1 MNQFRPDFSRHAA
14 LAVILFGSVV
24 GCKQLGAPSGGSP
37 TVGGSSGG
45 SAGSGGPG
53 GSPGGN
59 TGGSSQGNAGN
70 PDTGGNTV
78 GPGGIT
84 SAGGEGGINQGGIN
98 QGGITTVGGAGGTTS
113 GGGGIT
119 VVGGNGGT
127 ILVGGATSAG
137 GSNSAGGTT
146 SATGAGGSKSPGGTT
161 SAGGSAGSS
170 SAGGSTVAKSACSS
184 PPPADPQMPGYPAD
198 QHTKFQTQA
207 TTTLANLSLAE
218 KAQQMRGTDP
228 GPSTSRNWTDTFR
241 QPDNTAKGIKGFTF
255 RDGPRGVNLDAPIQA
270 TNTVHGKSTVFPVA
284 MARGAAW
291 DVNLEYQIGQA
302 LGDEMV
308 AASQT
313 MLLAPTVNLLRHP
326 LWGRAQETYG
336 EDPYQLGRLGTAIV
350 AGVQTYVPA
359 CVKHYAAN
367 NIENLRATKN
377 ASMDEQTLREIY
389 ARHFEMIVKDGG
401 VACVMA
407 AYNLVNGTNCT
418 QNAHLLT
425 DILRTDFGFN
435 GFVMSDWWAI
445 PGGNGSTP
453 SATLAAQAIAAGL
466 DMELPWNFN
475 FNSIE
480 SSVGSSITQT
490 QVDTA
495 VKRILEQKYRF
506 GVDKGNGL
514 KTAGTGFSGGS
525 ITGNSAHVTLAQTAA
540 QESMVLLKNDN
551 NALPIKSTFTKIAV
565 VGLTQTYCAPVNS
578 SGVATGPGI
587 NNCADDINN
596 GTINFATGI
605 RVGDVGSSR
614 VNFSSSDAVGPFAG
628 IQAAA
633 GSGVTV
639 TSGSTAASAQGADFI
654 VVVAGLTP
662 YDEGEEY
669 NGSGDRTTLALDGKM
684 NSGAQNGLITAVAAL
699 GKPMVVVLEGGSVI
713 DMPWLSTLPSVSA
726 VVMAWYPGMK
736 GGSALGQLLF
746 GKANFSGK
754 LPISWPKQLSDLPT
768 FNGGSTTTMDY
779 YVGYRYFDN
788 KSITP
793 LFPFGFGLSYTQF
806 TYSNLVVPCGTAS
819 QSAVVNVSVDVTN
832 SGTVAGDEVVLLFVS
847 YPGTTKKRP
856 AKELKGFARV
866 TLAAGAKQ
874 TVTIP
879 VRVSDLSYWDSTSSK
894 WVIEASTVKVMVGP
908 SSANLPLSDTFTVTS
923 TP

>member
-1 MNQFRPDFSRHAA
+1 MNQFRPGFLRHAA

-24 GCKQLGAPSGGSP
+24 GCKLSPPVNNSP
-37 TVGGSSGG
+37 TGGSSGG
-45 SAGSGGPG
+45 NSGGPG
-53 GSPGGN
+53 GAA
-59 TGGSSQGNAGN
+59 GGSTQSNAGN
-70 PDTGGNTV
+70 PDTGGNAV

-84 SAGGEGGINQGGIN
+84 GAGGQGGIN
-98 QGGITTVGGAGGTTS
+98 QGGITTIGGSGGTTF
-113 GGGGIT
+113 GGGGATVVGGNGGMT

-127 ILVGGATSAG
+127 ILVGGTTSAG
-137 GSNSAGGTT
+137 GGNSPGGTT
-146 SATGAGGSKSPGGTT
+146 SAGGSKSPGGAT

-170 SAGGSTVAKSACSS
+170 SAGGSTVAKSACTVG
-184 PPPADPQMPGYPAD
+184 PTADPKMMPGYPAD

-207 TTTLANLSLAE
+207 STTLANLSLAE

-228 GPSTSRNWTDTFR
+228 GPSTSRNWTDIFR

-270 TNTVHGKSTVFPVA
+270 TNTVHGKSTVFPVP

-336 EDPYQLGRLGTAIV
+336 EDPYQLGRLGTAMV

-418 QNAHLLT
+418 QNAHLLN

-435 GFVMSDWWAI
+435 GFVMSDWWAM

-475 FNSIE
+475 YNSIE

-540 QESMVLLKNDN
+540 EESMVLLKNDN

-565 VGLTQTYCAPVNS
+565 VGLTQSYCAPVNG

-684 NSGAQNGLITAVAAL
+684 NSGTQNALITAVAAL

-713 DMPWLSTLPSVSA
+713 DMPWLSSLPAASA

-736 GGSALGQLLF
+736 GGAALGQLLF

-768 FNGGSTTTMDY
+768 FNGGATTTMDY

-806 TYSNLVVPCGTAS
+806 SYSNLVVPCGTAS

-847 YPGTTKKRP
+847 YPGTAKKRP

-874 TVTIP
+874 TVT
-879 VRVSDLSYWDSTSSK
+879 DLSYWDSTSSK
-894 WVIEASTVKVMVGP
+894 WAIEASTVKVMVGP

>member
-1 MNQFRPDFSRHAA
+1 MNQSRPGFFPHAA
-14 LAVILFGSVV
+14 LAVILLGSAV
-24 GCKQLGAPSGGSP
+24 GCNLSPPVNNSP
-37 TVGGSSGG
+37 TGGSSGG
-45 SAGSGGPG
+45 STGNGPG
-53 GSPGGN
+53 GIF
-59 TGGSSQGNAGN
+59 GGSTQSHAGTQY
-70 PDTGGNTV
+70 TGGNTV
-78 GPGGIT
+78 SPGGIT
-84 SAGGEGGINQGGIN
+84 SAGGQGGVN
-98 QGGITTVGGAGGTTS
+98 QGGITTVGGSGVMTS
-113 GGGGIT
+113 GSGGIT
-119 VVGGNGGT
+119 VGGGNGGT

-137 GSNSAGGTT
+137 GSNSPGGATVAGGVTT
-146 SATGAGGSKSPGGTT
+146 AGGSKSPGGATG
-161 SAGGSAGSS
+161 AGGSTGSS
-170 SAGGSTVAKSACSS
+170 GSGGSTVAKIACTASLT
-184 PPPADPQMPGYPAD
+184 PDPKMMPGYSASD
-198 QHTKFQTQA
+198 HTKFQTQA
-207 TTTLANLSLAE
+207 ATTLANLSSQE

-228 GPSTSRNWTDTFR
+228 GPSTSRNWTDIFR

-270 TNTVHGKSTVFPVA
+270 TNTVHGKSTVFPVSI
-284 MARGAAW
+284 ARGAAW

-308 AASQT
+308 ASSQT

-336 EDPYQLGRLGTAIV
+336 EDPFQLGRLGTAIV

-377 ASMDEQTLREIY
+377 ATMDEQTLREIY
-389 ARHFEMIVKDGG
+389 ARHFEMIIKDGG
-401 VACVMA
+401 VACIMA

-418 QNAHLLT
+418 QNAHLLN

-435 GFVMSDWWAI
+435 GFVLSDWWAM

-453 SATLAAQAIAAGL
+453 SATLAAQAITAGM
-466 DMELPWNFN
+466 DMELPWNLN
-475 FNSIE
+475 YSTIE
-480 SSVGSSITQT
+480 SSIGSSITQA

-506 GVDKGNGL
+506 GVDKGTGL
-514 KTAGTGFSGGS
+514 KSATTGFSGGS

-540 QESMVLLKNDN
+540 QEGMVLLKNN
-551 NALPIKSTFTKIAV
+551 NALPIKSTFTKVSV
-565 VGLTQTYCAPVNS
+565 VGLTQSYCAPVNS

-587 NNCADDINN
+587 NNCADDINS

-639 TSGSTAASAQGADFI
+639 TSGSTAASAAGADFI

-684 NSGAQNGLITAVAAL
+684 NSGAQNKLITDVAAL

-713 DMPWLSTLPSVSA
+713 DMPWLSNLPSVSA

-736 GGSALGQLLF
+736 GGAALGQLLF

-754 LPISWPKQLSDLPT
+754 LPISWPAQLSDLPT
-768 FNGGSTTTMDY
+768 FNPGTATPMDY
-779 YVGYRYFDN
+779 YVGYRYYDN
-788 KSITP
+788 SGKTP
-793 LFPFGFGLSYTQF
+793 LFAFGYGLSYTQF
-806 TYSNLVVPCGTAS
+806 AYSNLVVPCSTS
-819 QSAVVNVSVDVTN
+819 TQSAVANVSVDVTN
-832 SGTVAGDEVVLLFVS
+832 TGAVAGDEVVFLFVS

-874 TVTIP
+874 TVQIP
-879 VRVSDLSYWDSTSSK
+879 VRVADLKYWDSTSSK
-894 WVIEASTVKVMVGP
+894 WAIEASTVKVMVGP
-908 SSANLPLSDTFTVTS
+908 SSDNLPLSDTFTVTS

>member
-1 MNQFRPDFSRHAA
+1 MNQSRPGFSRHAA
-14 LAVILFGSVV
+14 LAVILLGSAV
-24 GCKQLGAPSGGSP
+24 GCNLSPPVNNSP
-37 TVGGSSGG
+37 TGGSSGG
-45 SAGSGGPG
+45 STGSGPG
-53 GSPGGN
+53 GSS
-59 TGGSSQGNAGN
+59 GGSTQSYAG
-70 PDTGGNTV
+70 TQYAGGNTV
-78 GPGGIT
+78 SPGGIT
-84 SAGGEGGINQGGIN
+84 SAGGINQGGLN
-98 QGGITTVGGAGGTTS
+98 QGGITTVGGSGGTTF
-113 GGGGIT
+113 GGGGAT

-137 GSNSAGGTT
+137 GSNSPGGATSAGGATVTGGVTT
-146 SATGAGGSKSPGGTT
+146 SGGSKSPGGAT
-161 SAGGSAGSS
+161 SVGGSTVSS
-170 SAGGSTVAKSACSS
+170 SAGGSTVAKIACTAPFTPDSKM
-184 PPPADPQMPGYPAD
+184 MPGYSASD
-198 QHTKFQTQA
+198 HTKFQTQA
-207 TTTLANLSLAE
+207 ATTLANLSSQE

-228 GPSTSRNWTDTFR
+228 GPSTSRNWTDIFR
-241 QPDNTAKGIKGFTF
+241 QPDNSAKGIKGFTF

-270 TNTVHGKSTVFPVA
+270 TNTVHGKSTVFPVSI
-284 MARGAAW
+284 ARGAAW

-308 AASQT
+308 ASSQT

-336 EDPYQLGRLGTAIV
+336 EDPFQLGRLGTAMV

-377 ASMDEQTLREIY
+377 ATMDEQTLREIY

-418 QNAHLLT
+418 QSAHLLN
-425 DILRTDFGFN
+425 DILRTDFGFT
-435 GFVMSDWWAI
+435 GFVMSDWWAM

-453 SATLAAQAIAAGL
+453 SATLAGQAIAAGM

-475 FNSIE
+475 YSTIE
-480 SSVGSSITQT
+480 SSIGSIGQT

-506 GVDKGNGL
+506 GVDKGTGL
-514 KTAGTGFSGGS
+514 KSASTGFSGGS
-525 ITGNSAHVTLAQTAA
+525 ITGNGAHVTLAQTAA
-540 QESMVLLKNDN
+540 QEGMVLLKNNN
-551 NALPIKSTFTKIAV
+551 NALPIKSTFTKISV
-565 VGLTQTYCAPVNS
+565 VGLSQSYCAPVNS

-587 NNCADDINN
+587 NNCADDINS

-628 IQAAA
+628 IQSAA

-639 TSGSTAASAQGADFI
+639 TSGSTAASAAGADFI

-684 NSGAQNGLITAVAAL
+684 NSGAQNKLITDVAAL

-713 DMPWLSTLPSVSA
+713 DMPWLSNLPSVSA

-736 GGSALGQLLF
+736 GGAALGQLLF

-754 LPISWPKQLSDLPT
+754 LPISWPAQLSDLPA
-768 FNGGSTTTMDY
+768 FNPGTATPMDY
-779 YVGYRYFDN
+779 YVGYRYYDN
-788 KSITP
+788 SGKTP
-793 LFPFGFGLSYTQF
+793 LFPFGYGLSYAQF
-806 TYSNLVVPCGTAS
+806 AYSNLVVPCSTS
-819 QSAVVNVSVDVTN
+819 TQSSVVNVSVDVTN
-832 SGTVAGDEVVLLFVS
+832 TGAVAGDEVVFLFVS
-847 YPGTTKKRP
+847 YPGTAKKRP

-866 TLAAGAKQ
+866 TIAAGAKQ

-879 VRVSDLSYWDSTSSK
+879 VRVADLKYWDSASSK
-894 WVIEASTVKVMVGP
+894 WAIEASTVKVMVGP
-908 SSANLPLSDTFTVTS
+908 SSDKLTLSDTFTVTS

>member
-1 MNQFRPDFSRHAA
+1 MNQSRPGFSRYAA
-14 LAVILFGSVV
+14 LAVILLGSAV
-24 GCKQLGAPSGGSP
+24 GCNLSPPVNNSP
-37 TVGGSSGG
+37 TGGSSGG
-45 SAGSGGPG
+45 STRNGPG
-53 GSPGGN
+53 GSS
-59 TGGSSQGNAGN
+59 GGSTQNYAGTQS
-70 PDTGGNTV
+70 TGGNTV
-78 GPGGIT
+78 SPGGIT
-84 SAGGEGGINQGGIN
+84 SAGGQGGVN
-98 QGGITTVGGAGGTTS
+98 QGGITTVGGSGDTTAGS
-113 GGGGIT
+113 GGIT
-119 VVGGNGGT
+119 VAGGNGGT

-137 GSNSAGGTT
+137 GSKNPGGASSAGGATVAGGVTT
-146 SATGAGGSKSPGGTT
+146 AGGSKSPGGATG
-161 SAGGSAGSS
+161 AGGSTGSS
-170 SAGGSTVAKSACSS
+170 SAGGSTVAKIACTA
-184 PPPADPQMPGYPAD
+184 PFTPDPKIMPGYSASD
-198 QHTKFQTQA
+198 HTKFQTQA
-207 TTTLANLSLAE
+207 ATTLANLSSQE

-228 GPSTSRNWTDTFR
+228 GPSTSRNWTDIFR

-270 TNTVHGKSTVFPVA
+270 TNTVHGKSTVFPVSI
-284 MARGAAW
+284 ARGAAW

-308 AASQT
+308 ASSQT

-336 EDPYQLGRLGTAIV
+336 EDPFQLGRLGTAMV

-377 ASMDEQTLREIY
+377 ATMDEQTLREIY
-389 ARHFEMIVKDGG
+389 ARHFEMIIKDGG
-401 VACVMA
+401 VACIMA

-418 QNAHLLT
+418 QNAHLLN

-435 GFVMSDWWAI
+435 GFVLSDWWAM

-453 SATLAAQAIAAGL
+453 SATLAAQAIAAGM
-466 DMELPWNFN
+466 DMELPWNLN
-475 FNSIE
+475 YSTIE
-480 SSVGSSITQT
+480 SSIGSSVTQA

-506 GVDKGNGL
+506 GVDKGTGL
-514 KTAGTGFSGGS
+514 KSATTGFSGGS

-540 QESMVLLKNDN
+540 QEGMVLLKNNN

-565 VGLTQTYCAPVNS
+565 VGLTQSYCAPVNS

-587 NNCADDINN
+587 NNCADDINS

-639 TSGSTAASAQGADFI
+639 TNGSTAASAAGADFI

-684 NSGAQNGLITAVAAL
+684 NSGAQNKLITDVAAL

-713 DMPWLSTLPSVSA
+713 DMPWLSNLPSVSA

-736 GGSALGQLLF
+736 GGAALGQLLF

-754 LPISWPKQLSDLPT
+754 LPISWPAQLSDLPT
-768 FNGGSTTTMDY
+768 FNPGTATPMDY
-779 YVGYRYFDN
+779 YVGYRYYDN
-788 KSITP
+788 SGKAP
-793 LFPFGFGLSYTQF
+793 LFAFGYGLSYTQF
-806 TYSNLVVPCGTAS
+806 AYSNLVVPCSTS
-819 QSAVVNVSVDVTN
+819 TQSAVANVSVDVTN
-832 SGTVAGDEVVLLFVS
+832 TGAVAGDEVVFLFVS

-874 TVTIP
+874 TVQIP
-879 VRVSDLSYWDSTSSK
+879 VRVADLKYWDSTSSK
-894 WVIEASTVKVMVGP
+894 WAIEAGTVKVMVGP
-908 SSANLPLSDTFTVTS
+908 SSDNLPLSDTFTVTS

>member
-1 MNQFRPDFSRHAA
+1 MNQFRPGFLRHAA

-24 GCKQLGAPSGGSP
+24 GCKLSPPVNNSP
-37 TVGGSSGG
+37 TGGSSGG
-45 SAGSGGPG
+45 NSGGPG
-53 GSPGGN
+53 GAA
-59 TGGSSQGNAGN
+59 GGSTQSNAGN
-70 PDTGGNTV
+70 PDTGGNAV

-84 SAGGEGGINQGGIN
+84 GAGGQGGIN
-98 QGGITTVGGAGGTTS
+98 QGGITTIGGSGGTTF
-113 GGGGIT
+113 GGGGATVVGGNGGMT

-127 ILVGGATSAG
+127 ILVGGTTSAG
-137 GSNSAGGTT
+137 GGNSPGGTT
-146 SATGAGGSKSPGGTT
+146 SAGGSKSPGGAT

-170 SAGGSTVAKSACSS
+170 SAGGSTVAKSACTVG
-184 PPPADPQMPGYPAD
+184 PTADPKMMPGYPAD

-207 TTTLANLSLAE
+207 STTLANLSLAE

-228 GPSTSRNWTDTFR
+228 GPSTSRNWTDIFR

-270 TNTVHGKSTVFPVA
+270 TNTVHGKSTVFPVP

-336 EDPYQLGRLGTAIV
+336 EDPYQLGRLGTAMV

-418 QNAHLLT
+418 QNAHLLN

-435 GFVMSDWWAI
+435 GFVMSDWWAM

-475 FNSIE
+475 YNSIE

-565 VGLTQTYCAPVNS
+565 VGLTQSYCAPVNG

-684 NSGAQNGLITAVAAL
+684 NSGTQNALITAVAAL

-713 DMPWLSTLPSVSA
+713 DMPWLSSLPAASA

-736 GGSALGQLLF
+736 GGAALGQLLF

-768 FNGGSTTTMDY
+768 FNGGATTTMDY

-806 TYSNLVVPCGTAS
+806 SYSNLVVPCGTAS

-847 YPGTTKKRP
+847 YPGTAKKRP

-894 WVIEASTVKVMVGP
+894 WAIEASTVKVMVGP

>member
-1 MNQFRPDFSRHAA
+1 MNQFRPGFLRHAA

-24 GCKQLGAPSGGSP
+24 GCKLSPPVNNSP
-37 TVGGSSGG
+37 TGGSSGG
-45 SAGSGGPG
+45 NSGGPG
-53 GSPGGN
+53 GAA
-59 TGGSSQGNAGN
+59 GGSTQSNAGN
-70 PDTGGNTV
+70 PDTGGNAV

-84 SAGGEGGINQGGIN
+84 GAGGQGGIN
-98 QGGITTVGGAGGTTS
+98 QGGITTIGGSGGTTF
-113 GGGGIT
+113 GGGGATVVGGNGGMT

-127 ILVGGATSAG
+127 ILVGGTTSAG
-137 GSNSAGGTT
+137 GGNSPGGTT
-146 SATGAGGSKSPGGTT
+146 SAGGSKSPGGAT

-170 SAGGSTVAKSACSS
+170 SAGGSTVAKSACTVG
-184 PPPADPQMPGYPAD
+184 PTADPKMMPGYPAD

-207 TTTLANLSLAE
+207 STTLANLSLAE

-228 GPSTSRNWTDTFR
+228 GPSTSRNWTDIFR

-270 TNTVHGKSTVFPVA
+270 TNTVHGKSTVFPVP

-336 EDPYQLGRLGTAIV
+336 EDPYQLGRLGTAMV

-418 QNAHLLT
+418 QNAHLLN

-435 GFVMSDWWAI
+435 GFVMSDWWAM

-475 FNSIE
+475 YNSIE

-514 KTAGTGFSGGS
+514 KAASTGFSGGS

-565 VGLTQTYCAPVNS
+565 VGLTQSYCAPVNG

-669 NGSGDRTTLALDGKM
+669 NGSGDRTTFALDGKM
-684 NSGAQNGLITAVAAL
+684 NSGTQNALITAVAAL

-713 DMPWLSTLPSVSA
+713 DMPWLSSLPAASA

-736 GGSALGQLLF
+736 GGAALGQLLF

-768 FNGGSTTTMDY
+768 FNGGATTTMDY

-806 TYSNLVVPCGTAS
+806 SYSNLVVPCGTAS

-847 YPGTTKKRP
+847 YPGTAKKRP

-894 WVIEASTVKVMVGP
+894 WAIEASTVKVMVGP

>member
-1 MNQFRPDFSRHAA
+1 MNQFRPGFLRHAA

-24 GCKQLGAPSGGSP
+24 GCKLSPPVNNSP
-37 TVGGSSGG
+37 TGGSSGG
-45 SAGSGGPG
+45 NSGGPG
-53 GSPGGN
+53 GAA
-59 TGGSSQGNAGN
+59 GGSTQSNAGN
-70 PDTGGNTV
+70 PDTGGNAV

-84 SAGGEGGINQGGIN
+84 GAGGQGGIN
-98 QGGITTVGGAGGTTS
+98 QGGITTIGGSGGTTF
-113 GGGGIT
+113 GGGGATVVGGNGGMT

-127 ILVGGATSAG
+127 ILVGGTTSAG
-137 GSNSAGGTT
+137 GGNSPGGTT
-146 SATGAGGSKSPGGTT
+146 SAGGSKSPGGAT

-170 SAGGSTVAKSACSS
+170 SAGGSTVAKSACTVG
-184 PPPADPQMPGYPAD
+184 PTADPKMMPGYPAD

-207 TTTLANLSLAE
+207 STTLANLSLAE

-228 GPSTSRNWTDTFR
+228 GPSTSRNWTDIFR

-270 TNTVHGKSTVFPVA
+270 TNTVHGKSTVFPVP

-336 EDPYQLGRLGTAIV
+336 EDPYQLGRLGTAMV

-418 QNAHLLT
+418 QNAHLLN

-435 GFVMSDWWAI
+435 GFVMSDWWAM

-475 FNSIE
+475 YNSIE

-540 QESMVLLKNDN
+540 EESMVLLKNDN

-565 VGLTQTYCAPVNS
+565 VGLTQSYCAPVNG

-684 NSGAQNGLITAVAAL
+684 NSGTQNALITAVAAL

-713 DMPWLSTLPSVSA
+713 DMPWLSSLPAASA

-736 GGSALGQLLF
+736 GGAALGQLLF

-768 FNGGSTTTMDY
+768 FNGGATTTMDY

-806 TYSNLVVPCGTAS
+806 SYSNLVVPCGTAS

-847 YPGTTKKRP
+847 YPGTAKKRP

-894 WVIEASTVKVMVGP
+894 WAIEASTVKVMVGP

>member
-1 MNQFRPDFSRHAA
+1 
-14 LAVILFGSVV
+14 
-24 GCKQLGAPSGGSP
+24 
-37 TVGGSSGG
+37 
-45 SAGSGGPG
+45 
-53 GSPGGN
+53 
-59 TGGSSQGNAGN
+59 
-70 PDTGGNTV
+70 
-78 GPGGIT
+78 
-84 SAGGEGGINQGGIN
+84 
-98 QGGITTVGGAGGTTS
+98 
-113 GGGGIT
+113 
-119 VVGGNGGT
+119 
-127 ILVGGATSAG
+127 
-137 GSNSAGGTT
+137 
-146 SATGAGGSKSPGGTT
+146 
-161 SAGGSAGSS
+161 
-170 SAGGSTVAKSACSS
+170 
-184 PPPADPQMPGYPAD
+184 
-198 QHTKFQTQA
+198 
-207 TTTLANLSLAE
+207 
-218 KAQQMRGTDP
+218 
-228 GPSTSRNWTDTFR
+228 
-241 QPDNTAKGIKGFTF
+241 
-255 RDGPRGVNLDAPIQA
+255 
-270 TNTVHGKSTVFPVA
+270 
-284 MARGAAW
+284 
-291 DVNLEYQIGQA
+291 
-302 LGDEMV
+302 
-308 AASQT
+308 
-313 MLLAPTVNLLRHP
+313 
-326 LWGRAQETYG
+326 
-336 EDPYQLGRLGTAIV
+336 
-350 AGVQTYVPA
+350 VQTYVPA

-435 GFVMSDWWAI
+435 GFVMSDWWAM

-475 FNSIE
+475 FNAIE
-480 SSVGSSITQT
+480 TSVGSSITQT

-514 KTAGTGFSGGS
+514 KAASTGFSGGS

-565 VGLTQTYCAPVNS
+565 VGLTQSYCAPVNS

-669 NGSGDRTTLALDGKM
+669 NGSGDRTTFALDGKM
-684 NSGAQNGLITAVAAL
+684 NSGTQNALITAVAAL

-713 DMPWLSTLPSVSA
+713 DMPWLSSLPAASA

-736 GGSALGQLLF
+736 GGAALGQLLF

-768 FNGGSTTTMDY
+768 FNGGATTTMDY

-847 YPGTTKKRP
+847 YPGTAKKRP

-866 TLAAGAKQ
+866 TIAAGAKQ

-894 WVIEASTVKVMVGP
+894 WAIEASTVKVMVGP